1 MKMIFVANN
10 NVGTG
15 FSGGDR
21 IFVEFLKNWNKKAK
35 LILFG
40 SEEAIKISKERGV
53 DVKFI
58 QTDKVNT
65 LCREEFLIL
74 FLMYFVGFLRGCL
87 LSKRIEKF

>member
-1 MKMIFVANN
+1 MIFVANN

-35 LILFG
+35 LILLG

-58 QTDKVNT
+58 QTDKVNKSMPGGIF
-65 LCREEFLIL
+65 EKIL
-74 FLMYFVGFLRGCL
+74 
-87 LSKRIEKF
+87 EKISVK